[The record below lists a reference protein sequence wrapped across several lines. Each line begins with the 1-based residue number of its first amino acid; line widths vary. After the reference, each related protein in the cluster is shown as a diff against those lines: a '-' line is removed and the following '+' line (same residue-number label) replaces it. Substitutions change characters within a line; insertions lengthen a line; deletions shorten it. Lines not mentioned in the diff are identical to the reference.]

1 MLVPDALY
9 TAAGAGRI
17 DRLDAWFDARGSLN
31 TDAMR
36 QRPNL
41 ADVGW
46 PPAPP
51 PRDEPAEVLN
61 EAFAI
66 AAFNGRLE
74 AMTRL
79 LALGANVDGA
89 LHLGLTGLH
98 LAVLRRRLDVVCW
111 LVEHGANLDARD
123 TIHERTPLGW
133 AEREARGT
141 PIEAYLR
148 ASSSS
153 SA

>member
-1 MLVPDALY
+1 
-9 TAAGAGRI
+9 
-17 DRLDAWFDARGSLN
+17 
-31 TDAMR
+31 MR

-51 PRDEPAEVLN
+51 PRDERQDVLN
-61 EAFAI
+61 EAFAM
-66 AAFNGRLE
+66 AAFNGRLD

-79 LALGANVDGA
+79 LGLGANVDGA

-98 LAVLRRRLDVVCW
+98 LAVIRGRVDVARW
-111 LVEHGANLDARD
+111 LVEHGANLDACDR
-123 TIHERTPLGW
+123 IHERTPLGW

-141 PIEAYLR
+141 PIEVYLR
-148 ASSSS
+148 ASSPS